1 MNSVEDTAQTMF
13 ATQTVKGIVQQATSI
28 IIYKSI
34 YGNNGKNHNV
44 VTETAQQSV
53 QQKSNNVNELS
64 SNIKL
69 TGQFTDIA
77 YADTDKITEKAISEL
92 CKDDEKLLNNVM
104 DTYNNA
110 VNDGLLKREWSKT
123 TNDVIYTLTNK
134 GKELVNSEA
143 FIKQL
148 EKNIRNALYN
158 EKFKNTAAV
167 EFTGTKDDVNVF
179 RYVDSINIRAFDN
192 HPALKKLFDL
202 LKKYNFI
209 SVDENGNAKATN
221 KLFTYFEQQDK
232 KGIKPNFKI
241 SKVTA
246 DNMINVSE
254 KIKKSQQAANAAR
267 KTAEVAKKAAET
279 AAKAAKTTA
288 KVAANGGAA
297 AATGGTSLVVT
308 AAVELSKKGLEL
320 LNSVGKQL
328 ESSKFHK

>member
-1 MNSVEDTAQTMF
+1 MNSVEDTVQTMF
-13 ATQTVKGIVQQATSI
+13 ASQSVKNISQI
-28 IIYKSI
+28 ILREVANIARYKML
-34 YGNNGKNHNV
+34 YGN
-44 VTETAQQSV
+44 
-53 QQKSNNVNELS
+53 KSKSTNAEKISSDTNELL
-64 SNIKL
+64 SNVKF

-77 YADTDKITEKAISEL
+77 YADTGMITEKAISEL
-92 CKDDEKLLNNVM
+92 CNGDEKLFNNVT
-104 DTYNNA
+104 DTYNKA
-110 VNDGLLKREWSKT
+110 VNDGFLKREWSKT

-148 EKNIRNALYN
+148 EKNIKNSLYN

-209 SVDENGNAKATN
+209 SVDEKGNAKATN

>member
-13 ATQTVKGIVQQATSI
+13 ASQSVKNISQI
-28 IIYKSI
+28 ILREVANIARYKML
-34 YGNNGKNHNV
+34 YGN
-44 VTETAQQSV
+44 
-53 QQKSNNVNELS
+53 KSKSTNAEKISSDTNELL
-64 SNIKL
+64 SNVKF

-77 YADTDKITEKAISEL
+77 YADTGMITEKAISEL
-92 CKDDEKLLNNVM
+92 CNGDEKLFNNVT
-104 DTYNNA
+104 DTYNKA
-110 VNDGLLKREWSKT
+110 VNDGFLKREWSKT

-148 EKNIRNALYN
+148 EKNIKNSLYN

-232 KGIKPNFKI
+232 KDIKPNFKI

-254 KIKKSQQAANAAR
+254 KIKESQQAANAAR

-308 AAVELSKKGLEL
+308 VAVELSKKGLEL